1 MPIGKMHKKRFGR
14 NLIVA
19 GVLVLFILA
28 AFFITMYNMQGQTWT
43 GS

>member
-1 MPIGKMHKKRFGR
+1 MPIGKMHKQRFGR

-19 GVLVLFILA
+19 GILLFFMFG
-28 AFFITMYNMQGQTWT
+28 AFFLTMYNMQGQVWN